1 MRGSYHSRKKEDT
14 QLSFPDFLAQDAI
27 QKVSNSG
34 LSGTKAHILLIRC
47 YHSMSHILT
56 MEN

>member
-1 MRGSYHSRKKEDT
+1 MKEDT
-14 QLSFPDFLAQDAI
+14 QLSFPDFLAQDAM
-27 QKVSNSG
+27 QEDSNSG
-34 LSGTKAHILLIRC
+34 LSGTKAHVLLTRC